1 MNINSLSIFLP
12 RYSKEAH
19 MVFLAYCFFTNFVVF
34 AGLLV
39 EATEAINLLV
49 KDLMPEFS
57 SMLLAILI
65 GGYTIIGGLGGT
77 FYVSY
82 INGIFL
88 FAIIIYLQVMHLL

>member
-1 MNINSLSIFLP
+1 MSLEHFLTILNTF
-12 RYSKEAH
+12 E
-19 MVFLAYCFFTNFVVF
+19 CICFVVF

-57 SMLLAILI
+57 SMLLAVLI

-82 INGIFL
+82 VNGIFL
-88 FAIIIYLQVMHLL
+88 FAIIIYLQVLHFL

>member
-1 MNINSLSIFLP
+1 MH
-12 RYSKEAH
+12 RYNKEAH
-19 MVFLAYCFFTNFVVF
+19 YVFLAYCFFTNFVIF

-39 EATEAINLLV
+39 DATGAINLLV

-65 GGYTIIGGLGGT
+65 GGFTIIGGLGGT

-88 FAIIIYLQVMHLL
+88 FAIILGLQVFFFF